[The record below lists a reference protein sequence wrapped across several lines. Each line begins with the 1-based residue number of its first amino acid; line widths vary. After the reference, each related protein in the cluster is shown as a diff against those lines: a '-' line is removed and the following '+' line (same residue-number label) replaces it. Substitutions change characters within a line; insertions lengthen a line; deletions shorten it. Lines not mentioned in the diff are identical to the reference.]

1 MPTAGLETGTEHPQ
15 RARTTGSS
23 PSSIT
28 PPLKPV
34 TAIYID
40 TGLGYR
46 LVEAVVSTPF
56 GIHRGADGESYC
68 LSHIA
73 TGYRIA
79 SGFASL
85 DQVLGLCEDL
95 RRMKITWD
103 FTDKAVI
110 AGWSSYARNKIL
122 SLITKH
128 GGTTGSTTR

>member
-1 MPTAGLETGTEHPQ
+1 MPTAGLERGTEHPQ
-15 RARTTGSS
+15 RARATESS
-23 PSSIT
+23 PNSIT

-40 TGLGYR
+40 TGLVYR

-56 GIHRGADGESYC
+56 GIHRGADGHSYC

-73 TGYRIA
+73 TGYRIG

-85 DQVLGLCEDL
+85 DQVLALCEDL

-103 FTDKAVI
+103 FTEKAVI
-110 AGWSSYARNKIL
+110 AGWSYYARNKIL

>member
-1 MPTAGLETGTEHPQ
+1 MTTSPEGSDFGTKQ
-15 RARTTGSS
+15 SA
-23 PSSIT
+23 
-28 PPLKPV
+28 PLKPV

-40 TGLGYR
+40 THHGYK
-46 LVEAVVSTPF
+46 LVEAVVSMPF

-79 SGFASL
+79 SGFKML
-85 DQVLGLCEDL
+85 DQVLALCEDL

-103 FTDKAVI
+103 FADKAVI
-110 AGWSSYARNKIL
+110 GGWSTYARNKIL